1 MRLRQPTL
9 ASAVPP
15 LNYDVPA
22 PRHLLSHATLGLLY
36 AAAAAFIMATAIAV
50 ARLGVKTDLA
60 AADLIALRFG
70 IGGLIFLPVL
80 LRTWH
85 SLPAVTKR
93 ATVPLSFAH
102 GWGMVGCSLL
112 GLTFAPASHAAALGP
127 GTVPAFIALIAFMFL
142 KRRIDARQA
151 FGLVAICV
159 GAAALLFGASAQ
171 TEIRGALIGDGLFM
185 TAALLAACYLVFVEQ
200 HRVPALAG
208 NAVVMVFSA
217 LIVIPTYL
225 LFFESKFAA
234 VPIAHVAW
242 QALFQGVLMSLA
254 YLATHQAVLK
264 IGGARVSMIM
274 ASIPV
279 LTLLAGHIIAGD
291 PVGPVEVFAVI
302 AISSE
307 SWSVHCSNCARL
319 VSHSRHSRACSPQ
332 CCGKDGRPLA

>member
-1 MRLRQPTL
+1 MLQP
-9 ASAVPP
+9 PP
-15 LNYDVPA
+15 LATAAPSLDFGAPAA
-22 PRHLLSHATLGLLY
+22 PRLLSEVSLGLLL

-50 ARLGVKTDLA
+50 ARFGLKTDLA
-60 AADLIALRFG
+60 APDLIALRFG
-70 IGGLIFLPVL
+70 VGGLIFLPIL

-85 SLPAVTKR
+85 GLPARTKR
-93 ATVPLSFAH
+93 AAVPLSFAH

-127 GTVPAFIALIAFMFL
+127 GCVPAFIALIAFLFL

-151 FGLVAICV
+151 FGLTAICL
-159 GAAALLFGASAQ
+159 GAAALLTRASIQ
-171 TEIRGALIGDGLFM
+171 TEVQSVLIGDGLFM

-208 NAVVMVFSA
+208 NAVVMVVSA
-217 LIVIPTYL
+217 LIVIPAYV
-225 LFFESKFAA
+225 LFFESKLAA
-234 VPIAHVAW
+234 APIGHVAW

-279 LTLLAGHIIAGD
+279 LTLLTGHVIASD
-291 PVGPVEVFAVI
+291 PIGAIEVFAVV
-302 AISSE
+302 AISTGII
-307 SWSVHCSNCARL
+307 VGAL
-319 VSHSRHSRACSPQ
+319 VKLRAP
-332 CCGKDGRPLA
+332 R